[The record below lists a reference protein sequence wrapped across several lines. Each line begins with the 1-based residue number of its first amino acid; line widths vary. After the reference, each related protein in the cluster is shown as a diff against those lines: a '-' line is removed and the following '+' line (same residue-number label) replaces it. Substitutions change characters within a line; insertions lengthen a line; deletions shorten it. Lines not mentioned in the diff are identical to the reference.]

1 MKQKFTGLKELI
13 LERGRNYVLIDRVY
27 NQTLLRTLYS
37 MGDIFT
43 ICSSWENFPTTCIEA
58 QCCGVPVSGF
68 DRCGTKETVIT
79 EYGKRKNAEKL
90 SEDNQ
95 METFVE
101 YGDIEALTEVT
112 KKLLENGNEKTQLS
126 NIAKK
131 CYSKEQMSNAYLN
144 LYQEIM

>member
-13 LERGRNYVLIDRVY
+13 LE
-27 NQTLLRTLYS
+27 S
-37 MGDIFT
+37 
-43 ICSSWENFPTTCIEA
+43 
-58 QCCGVPVSGF
+58 GVPVSGF